1 MKIIHFV
8 SENKKNPFNPQYSY
22 FMAEDTIHLTERD
35 LFIKYLLDKEKEI
48 LKKFCSA

>member
-8 SENKKNPFNPQYSY
+8 NENKKNPFNPQYSY

-35 LFIKYLLDKEKEI
+35 LFDLNV
-48 LKKFCSA
+48 LKKILFRNENLCF